1 VGIRRIRRRDPD
13 DYSPASDIQLLS
25 TVANQIAPMAENVR
39 LYEKAQQEIA
49 QRKAAEEEIR
59 RSEERFRTLFEATL
73 EGIAIVRNGMILEV
87 NHALL
92 AIFGGRPDDFLG
104 RRLSD
109 LVSGKVDLEVPP

>member
-1 VGIRRIRRRDPD
+1 
-13 DYSPASDIQLLS
+13 
-25 TVANQIAPMAENVR
+25 MAENVR

-73 EGIAIVRNGMILEV
+73 EGIAIVRNGVILEV

-92 AIFGGRPDDFLG
+92 AIFGCAREEILA
-104 RRLSD
+104 RRLAD
-109 LVSGKVDLEVPP
+109 LVSGEVDVLGVSRESIALRLVCRLLL